1 MNKWLYL
8 LIESNDHFSIH
19 SAIHECLRKM
29 WNEIGRI
36 KTNETDKKKWIKM
49 KWLLNDKIIFAQWWN
64 E

>member
-36 KTNETDKKKWIKM
+36 KTNETDKKNELKW
-49 KWLLNDKIIFAQWWN
+49 NDC
-64 E
+64 